1 MLITKIYT
9 TDEIEKAANEL
20 RLGELIAFPT
30 ETVYGLGADATNEQA
45 VKRVYL
51 AKGRPSDNPL
61 IVTVSSRKMVE
72 EYVES
77 LPERAVKLMDAFWP
91 GPLTMILKIKEG
103 ALSKAVT
110 GGLETAAFLETVA
123 IRFPSDKNA
132 RSLIDAAGIP
142 VAAPSAN
149 RSGKPSPTTA
159 QHVYH
164 DLEGR
169 IAGILDDGPT
179 QVGVE
184 STIIDLSSEH
194 PVILRPGA
202 VTVEQLEEVL
212 KETVLSDKHKV
223 GMKEV
228 PKAPGMK
235 YKHYAPDAQVLI
247 VKAGDWDKALLWRKN
262 KQERVGVMAFNE
274 VLKNADLPKKLSYSL
289 GDTVFD
295 ASRRLFAGLRYFDS
309 EEKVDFI
316 LCAGVKEAG
325 LGEAYMNRLKKS
337 AGNVFFDEI

>member
-1 MLITKIYT
+1 M
-9 TDEIEKAANEL
+9 
-20 RLGELIAFPT
+20 
-30 ETVYGLGADATNEQA
+30 
-45 VKRVYL
+45 
-51 AKGRPSDNPL
+51 
-61 IVTVSSRKMVE
+61 
-72 EYVES
+72 
-77 LPERAVKLMDAFWP
+77 
-91 GPLTMILKIKEG
+91 
-103 ALSKAVT
+103 
-110 GGLETAAFLETVA
+110 
-123 IRFPSDKNA
+123 
-132 RSLIDAAGIP
+132 
-142 VAAPSAN
+142 
-149 RSGKPSPTTA
+149 
-159 QHVYH
+159 
-164 DLEGR
+164 
-169 IAGILDDGPT
+169 
-179 QVGVE
+179 
-184 STIIDLSSEH
+184 
-194 PVILRPGA
+194 RPGA

-274 VLKNADLPKKLSYSL
+274 VLKNAYLPKKLSYSL

-337 AGNVFFDEI
+337 AGNVFFDKI

>member
-110 GGLETAAFLETVA
+110 GGLETAAFRMPQNKATL
-123 IRFPSDKNA
+123 K
-132 RSLIDAAGIP
+132 LIESAGVPI
-142 VAAPSAN
+142 VGPSAN
-149 RSGKPSPTTA
+149 SSGKPSPTTA

-223 GMKEV
+223 GMKED

-337 AGNVFFDEI
+337 AGNVFFDKI

>member
-20 RLGELIAFPT
+20 CLGELIAFPT

-110 GGLETAAFLETVA
+110 GGLETAAFRMPQNKATL
-123 IRFPSDKNA
+123 K
-132 RSLIDAAGIP
+132 LIESAGVPI
-142 VAAPSAN
+142 VGPSAN
-149 RSGKPSPTTA
+149 SSGKPSPTTA

-235 YKHYAPDAQVLI
+235 YKHYAPETKCLLISGEDYKVINKINEYYNDDVLVI
-247 VKAGDWDKALLWRKN
+247 AKDSIANSYKNKICLGNTLEDISHNIFKALRLADKQN
-262 KQERVGVMAFNE
+262 KKLIIIVGV
-274 VLKNADLPKKLSYSL
+274 KPK
-289 GDTVFD
+289 
-295 ASRRLFAGLRYFDS
+295 
-309 EEKVDFI
+309 
-316 LCAGVKEAG
+316 G
-325 LGEAYMNRLKKS
+325 LGLAIMNRLIRACS
-337 AGNVFFDEI
+337 HNYIEV

>member
-110 GGLETAAFLETVA
+110 GGLETAAFRMPQNKATL
-123 IRFPSDKNA
+123 K
-132 RSLIDAAGIP
+132 LIEAAGVPI
-142 VAAPSAN
+142 VGPSAN
-149 RSGKPSPTTA
+149 SSGKPSPTTA

-247 VKAGDWDKALLWRKN
+247 VKAGDWDKALLWREN

-337 AGNVFFDEI
+337 AGNVFFDKI

>member
-110 GGLETAAFLETVA
+110 GGLETAAFRMPQNKATL
-123 IRFPSDKNA
+123 K
-132 RSLIDAAGIP
+132 LIESAGVPI
-142 VAAPSAN
+142 VGPSAN
-149 RSGKPSPTTA
+149 SSGKPSPTTA

-223 GMKEV
+223 GVKEA

-337 AGNVFFDEI
+337 AGNVFFDKI

>member
-1 MLITKIYT
+1 M
-9 TDEIEKAANEL
+9 
-20 RLGELIAFPT
+20 
-30 ETVYGLGADATNEQA
+30 
-45 VKRVYL
+45 
-51 AKGRPSDNPL
+51 
-61 IVTVSSRKMVE
+61 
-72 EYVES
+72 
-77 LPERAVKLMDAFWP
+77 PERAVKLMDAFWP

-110 GGLETAAFLETVA
+110 GGLETAAFRMPQNKATL
-123 IRFPSDKNA
+123 K
-132 RSLIDAAGIP
+132 LIESAGVPI
-142 VAAPSAN
+142 VGPSAN
-149 RSGKPSPTTA
+149 SSGKPSPTTA

-337 AGNVFFDEI
+337 AGNVFFDKI

>member
-110 GGLETAAFLETVA
+110 GGLETAAFRMPQNKATL
-123 IRFPSDKNA
+123 K
-132 RSLIDAAGIP
+132 LIESAGVPI
-142 VAAPSAN
+142 VGPSAN
-149 RSGKPSPTTA
+149 SSGKPSPTTA

-202 VTVEQLEEVL
+202 
-212 KETVLSDKHKV
+212 SD
-223 GMKEV
+223 
-228 PKAPGMK
+228 
-235 YKHYAPDAQVLI
+235 
-247 VKAGDWDKALLWRKN
+247 R
-262 KQERVGVMAFNE
+262 
-274 VLKNADLPKKLSYSL
+274 
-289 GDTVFD
+289 
-295 ASRRLFAGLRYFDS
+295 
-309 EEKVDFI
+309 
-316 LCAGVKEAG
+316 
-325 LGEAYMNRLKKS
+325 
-337 AGNVFFDEI
+337 